1 MTIESKVCRLLTPAP
16 VTDQEKTDNP
26 FFNLKA
32 RLAEL
37 GYQCRPC
44 LDSSFFISSEWMPR
58 FCRTLADV
66 EEVLIEVSR

>member
-1 MTIESKVCRLLTPAP
+1 MTIESKVSRLLTPAP
-16 VTDQEKTDNP
+16 VTDQEKADNY
-26 FFNLKA
+26 FSNLKA
-32 RLAEL
+32 RLAVL